1 MLRLDRSSPM
11 RTFAGVRVV
20 ARLITRGLAWV
31 HNLQEVQFCRVP
43 RHRAKL
49 VDAAHCDSALREA
62 VAV

>member
-1 MLRLDRSSPM
+1 M